1 MPKANAVVPPAFSRS
16 GRAGVGVP
24 AVLGWGHWMALGFV
38 VLLVVVA
45 AAAPALAPHDP
56 YVQDL
61 ANILRTPSWSHP
73 LGTDDVGR
81 DILSRLMYGARTSMF
96 GACAA
101 GAVALLIGLPV
112 GLAAGAMGGAVDAM
126 LMRIV
131 DAMLAFPATI
141 LALAVVGILGP
152 GLGHAM
158 CAIGLVYS
166 PRLARLLRA
175 QVMVIRQQSFVEAA
189 RLMGMSEVAIMIRH
203 LLPNSLRPILV
214 QWFLMLSFAFL
225 AEAGLSFLGLGVQ
238 PPDASWGQML
248 ARAYRSMSH
257 SGWQI
262 VAPGLAI
269 TASVLALNRVG
280 DAASR
285 WLARRGA

>member
-1 MPKANAVVPPAFSRS
+1 MPKADAVVSRPFFRP
-16 GRAGVGVP
+16 GRTRDGVP
-24 AVLGWGHWMALGFV
+24 ALLGWGHWMALGFV
-38 VLLVVVA
+38 ILLAAVA
-45 AAAPALAPHDP
+45 AAAPVLAPHDP
-56 YVQDL
+56 YAQDL
-61 ANILRTPSWSHP
+61 ANILRTPSWTYP

-81 DILSRLMYGARTSMF
+81 DILSRLMYGARTSMS

-112 GLAAGAMGGAVDAM
+112 GLVAGGMGGAVDAV

-141 LALAVVGILGP
+141 LALAVVGIIGP

-175 QVMVIRQQSFVEAA
+175 QVILIRQQSYVEAA
-189 RLMGMSEVAIMIRH
+189 RLMGMGEAAIVVRH

-238 PPDASWGQML
+238 PPEASWGQML

-280 DAASR
+280 DVASR
-285 WLARRGA
+285 WLARGA